1 MKSLLCRL
9 MWVGVLLGGA
19 SPLRADPTPQLPLL
33 DTTTVQGQAW
43 SLAEHRGQW
52 VVINFWATWCG
63 PCIKE
68 MPELD
73 ALDQAR
79 ADVSVIGLAF
89 EEIEPADMQAFLQ
102 RRPVSYPIAV
112 VDVYAPP
119 ADFPAPKGLP
129 MTWLI
134 GPDGQIADKFLG
146 PVTRL
151 DLEQAI
157 SRAGAAAVHP

>member
-1 MKSLLCRL
+1 MSTLLPRLVLSLA
-9 MWVGVLLGGA
+9 LLWGA
-19 SPLRADPTPQLPLL
+19 APLTAADPPAVPVLE
-33 DTTTVQGQAW
+33 TTTVNGQPW
-43 SLAEHRGQW
+43 SLAAQRGQW
-52 VVINFWATWCG
+52 VVVNFWATWCA

-79 ADVSVIGLAF
+79 EDVSVIGLAF
-89 EEIEPADMQAFLQ
+89 EEIEVADMQAFLQ
-102 RRPVSYPIAV
+102 RRPVNYPIAI

-134 GPDGQIADKFLG
+134 GPDGAVADKFLG
-146 PVTRL
+146 PVTRQ

-157 SRAGAAAVHP
+157 ARKSTNSDG